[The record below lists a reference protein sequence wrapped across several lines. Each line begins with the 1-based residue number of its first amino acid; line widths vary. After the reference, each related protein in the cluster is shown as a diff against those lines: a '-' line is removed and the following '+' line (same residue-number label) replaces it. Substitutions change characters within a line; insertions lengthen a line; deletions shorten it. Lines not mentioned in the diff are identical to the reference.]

1 MVGLKSVSLLV
12 AIFSMGYQVV
22 AYTKNP
28 LIDIYCWQDRLLSE
42 DEELPLGSE
51 AAINEDVFDLED
63 LEEDE
68 ELNADRAAS
77 QASLASSFVSA
88 LQEVRKIFL
97 LMVAYSWGIN
107 FCFQHHVEFKG

>member
-1 MVGLKSVSLLV
+1 M
-12 AIFSMGYQVV
+12 
-22 AYTKNP
+22 
-28 LIDIYCWQDRLLSE
+28 SE

-77 QASLASSFVSA
+77 QASLVSSFVSA
-88 LQEVRKIFL
+88 LQEVRKNFFF
-97 LMVAYSWGIN
+97 MVAYSWGIIF
-107 FCFQHHVEFKG
+107 FCFQHHVGFKG

>member
-1 MVGLKSVSLLV
+1 L
-12 AIFSMGYQVV
+12 
-22 AYTKNP
+22 YTKNS

-88 LQEVRKIFL
+88 LQEVRKKKF
-97 LMVAYSWGIN
+97 
-107 FCFQHHVEFKG
+107 FCLGFPIAGE

>member
-1 MVGLKSVSLLV
+1 M
-12 AIFSMGYQVV
+12 
-22 AYTKNP
+22 YTKNS

-88 LQEVRKIFL
+88 LQEVREKKFFCLGFPIAGEEILSSNTMLSLRVSLKNFL
-97 LMVAYSWGIN
+97 VFYL
-107 FCFQHHVEFKG
+107 QKGVG

>member
-1 MVGLKSVSLLV
+1 
-12 AIFSMGYQVV
+12 VV
-22 AYTKNP
+22 AYIKNP
-28 LIDIYCWQDRLLSE
+28 LKGSYGCQDRLLSE

-88 LQEVRKIFL
+88 LQEVRKFFC
-97 LMVAYSWGIN
+97 SWFSIAG
-107 FCFQHHVEFKG
+107 E

>member
-1 MVGLKSVSLLV
+1 MCIFQTKLCGNTVGLKFVSLLV
-12 AIFSMGYQVV
+12 IIFYHGVPGGSL
-22 AYTKNP
+22 YTKNS

-51 AAINEDVFDLED
+51 AAINEDAFDLED

-88 LQEVRKIFL
+88 LQEVRKSFS
-97 LMVAYSWGIN
+97 AYG
-107 FCFQHHVEFKG
+107 CL

>member
-1 MVGLKSVSLLV
+1 
-12 AIFSMGYQVV
+12 
-22 AYTKNP
+22 
-28 LIDIYCWQDRLLSE
+28 LSE

-77 QASLASSFVSA
+77 QASLVSSFVSA
-88 LQEVRKIFL
+88 LQEVKKIFFL
-97 LMVAYSWGIN
+97 LMVAYSWGII
-107 FCFQHHVEFKG
+107 FLFSTPCWV

>member
-1 MVGLKSVSLLV
+1 
-12 AIFSMGYQVV
+12 MGYQVV
-22 AYTKNP
+22 ACTQKNS

-88 LQEVRKIFL
+88 LQEVREEIFCL
-97 LMVAYSWGIN
+97 GFPIAG
-107 FCFQHHVEFKG
+107 E

>member
-1 MVGLKSVSLLV
+1 M
-12 AIFSMGYQVV
+12 V
-22 AYTKNP
+22 AYIKKKFFKSS
-28 LIDIYCWQDRLLSE
+28 YCCQDRLLSE

-77 QASLASSFVSA
+77 PASLASSFVSA
-88 LQEVRKIFL
+88 LQEVRKTLL
-97 LMVAYSWGIN
+97 LMVSYSWGISV
-107 FCFQHHVEFKG
+107 CFQHHVELKG

>member
-1 MVGLKSVSLLV
+1 
-12 AIFSMGYQVV
+12 MGYQVV
-22 AYTKNP
+22 VCTQKKNS

-88 LQEVRKIFL
+88 LQEVRKKNL
-97 LMVAYSWGIN
+97 LFRVSYSWGIN
-107 FCFQHHVEFKG
+107 FVFQHHVELKG

>member
-1 MVGLKSVSLLV
+1 
-12 AIFSMGYQVV
+12 MGYQVV
-22 AYTKNP
+22 AYTENP

-68 ELNADRAAS
+68 ELNADRVAS

-88 LQEVRKIFL
+88 LQEVRTFL
-97 LMVAYSWGIN
+97 
-107 FCFQHHVEFKG
+107 C

>member
-12 AIFSMGYQVV
+12 AIFTMGYQVV
-22 AYTKNP
+22 AYIKNP
-28 LIDIYCWQDRLLSE
+28 LIDSYCCQDRLQSE
-42 DEELPLGSE
+42 DEELPMGSE

-63 LEEDE
+63 LEENE

-88 LQEVRKIFL
+88 LQEVREEIFCL
-97 LMVAYSWGIN
+97 GFPIAG
-107 FCFQHHVEFKG
+107 E